1 MNNLKLLKKKHILN
15 NHTLNADL
23 ILFIILKYTPFYY
36 YSEQIIY
43 SIFIDY
49 LNCILNN
56 ALGAS
61 INIYK

>member
-36 YSEQIIY
+36 YSE
-43 SIFIDY
+43 
-49 LNCILNN
+49 
-56 ALGAS
+56 
-61 INIYK
+61 